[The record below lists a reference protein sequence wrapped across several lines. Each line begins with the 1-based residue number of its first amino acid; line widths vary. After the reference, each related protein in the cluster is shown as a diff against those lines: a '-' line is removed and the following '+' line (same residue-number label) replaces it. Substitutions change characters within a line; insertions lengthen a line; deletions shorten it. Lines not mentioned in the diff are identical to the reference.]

1 MKDITICRLC
11 SACCPVEVELINRQI
26 QSAKRITPFEKT
38 VTCPKL
44 ANAKNIVYSKDRVL
58 KPLIRKA
65 LNEDFR
71 EASWNEALDFIVE
84 RLERTIK
91 QYSPQSVALLRGMAA
106 DWGTPWD
113 YAVRFMSALGSP
125 NAIGNGSV
133 CFVAREMAH
142 TYTYGS
148 ITIPQIKDSKCIV
161 VWGKNDR
168 NTAPLMAEAIIYAK
182 ERGAKLIVIDPVK
195 TFFTEMA
202 DLWLRI
208 KPAHDGALAMAIMKV
223 IVEEGLYDRDFVFN
237 YCSGFE
243 ALKEMISKI
252 NLKHLSEMTW
262 IPIDQIKTAARTY
275 AKTKPSCI
283 IDGNGIDM
291 QTQVFQAT
299 RAVCI
304 LRALTGNLDIEGGD
318 FIPQPVP
325 VRNIQMREKVA
336 SIPSVMLDYP
346 HFEKFHPT
354 WGLHGQSCL
363 IDAIV
368 DEKPYPVRFL
378 FVQSGNP
385 AVTMMDS
392 KRVRKAF
399 EKLDCLVMIDM
410 FRNKTSQYAHVFLP
424 ASGCFEKTQ
433 INKAYLRNSFIMLQ
447 KKLIEP
453 LGESKSDIEIIFE
466 LAMAMGLKDYFP
478 WLTVEE
484 ALDYQLEPTGI
495 TIEELKRN
503 PKGIWYEK
511 PRFRKYEKEGFK
523 THSGKV
529 EIFSEILADTDF
541 DPIPFIN
548 GFPISVI
555 SFSGEKEFNFIGISG
570 ERVNCYTHTQ
580 FRNISELRNLEK
592 EPFVDINTRDA
603 EKLSLRTGD
612 WVRISTPR
620 GSIEMK
626 ARVSDVISEKVVRIA
641 WGWGEVSDA
650 WNLNSL
656 TDDFERDPVTCT
668 PSGRSF
674 YCKLEKLEDRK

>member
-11 SACCPVEVELINRQI
+11 SACCPVEVELINGEI
-26 QSAKRITPFEKT
+26 QSAKRITPFEKM

-44 ANAKNIVYSKDRVL
+44 ANVKNIVYSKSRVL
-58 KPLIRKA
+58 KPLIRKT
-65 LNEDFR
+65 LNEDFK
-71 EASWNEALDFIVE
+71 EASWSEALDFIVG
-84 RLERTIK
+84 RLEKTVK

-142 TYTYGS
+142 TYTYGA

-161 VWGKNDR
+161 IWGKNDR

-223 IVEEGLYDRDFVFN
+223 IVEEGLYDRDFVLK

-243 ALKEMISKI
+243 ALKENLSKI
-252 NLKHLSEMTW
+252 NLDHLSEITW
-262 IPIDQIKTAARTY
+262 IPVDQIKTTARTY
-275 AKTKPSCI
+275 AKTKPACI

-299 RAVCI
+299 RAICI

-336 SIPSVMLDYP
+336 SVPSVMLDYP

-368 DEKPYPVRFL
+368 DEKPYPVKFL

-433 INKAYLRNSFIMLQ
+433 INRAYLRNSFIMLQ

-466 LAMAMGLKDYFP
+466 LAWAMGLRDYFP
-478 WLTVEE
+478 WLTAEE
-484 ALDYQLEPTGI
+484 ALDYQLEPAGI
-495 TIEELKRN
+495 TLAELKKN

-523 THSGKV
+523 TPSGKV

-541 DPIPFIN
+541 DPIPFVN
-548 GFPISVI
+548 GFPSSVI
-555 SFSGEKEFNFIGISG
+555 SFSTEKEFNFIGISG

-592 EPFVDINTRDA
+592 EPFVDINPGDA
-603 EKLSLRTGD
+603 EKLSLKTGD
-612 WVRISTPR
+612 LVRISTPR

-626 ARVSDVISEKVVRIA
+626 ARVSDVISEGVVRIA
-641 WGWGEVSDA
+641 WGWGEVSEH

-674 YCKLEKLEDRK
+674 YCKLEKLEDKK